1 MTKTTQIIILRCID
15 YQESSKIITVL
26 SKEHGKIALIARGV
40 KRPKNKLAGLIE
52 VGNILDVVYYYKE
65 TRSLHT
71 LSEASVAY
79 QSLSFRQDF
88 EKASVLYSTLEL
100 VNQLTHDNQ
109 ENIDIFEFTS
119 VFIRWLG
126 ELDSVNLSIFPY
138 VQMRLAQLIGIGLYD
153 ERSFDGD
160 AFFLNISNGTISNAP
175 DTELSL
181 KLTQKQSDF
190 IIKALNSRSNSI
202 LMNGLNGYELKQ
214 LIHHF
219 DVYFKY
225 HVEGF
230 KERRSDSIFEQIL

>member
-1 MTKTTQIIILRCID
+1 MTKTTQIIILRSID

-26 SKEHGKIALIARGV
+26 SKEHGKISLIARGARRL
-40 KRPKNKLAGLIE
+40 KSKLAGLIE

-100 VNQLTHDNQ
+100 ITQLTHENQ
-109 ENIDIFEFTS
+109 KNTDIFNFADS
-119 VFIRWLG
+119 FIRWLG
-126 ELDSVNLSIFPY
+126 NLDNVNLLIFPY
-138 VQMRLAQLIGIGLYD
+138 VQIRMAQLIGIGLFY
-153 ERSFDGD
+153 EPIPENSY
-160 AFFLNISNGTISNAP
+160 AFLNISSGTVSNSP
-175 DTELSL
+175 DTELSI
-181 KLTQKQSDF
+181 KLTQKQSEF
-190 IIKALNSRSNSI
+190 VVKALNSRSNSI
-202 LMNGLNGYELKQ
+202 LTARLEGYELKQ

-219 DVYFKY
+219 DIYFKY
-225 HVEGF
+225 HIEGF